1 MKLAPIFNHHTVL
14 QANRPIRIYG
24 IGSGSATIRLNGE
37 EKSIRSEG
45 GFWCVTFSPRSY
57 GGPYTLTAT
66 LNGKTT
72 VYTDI
77 YIGEV
82 LLLAGQSNMGFKLHK
97 TSFPTDRYED
107 EPLVRY
113 FASERFGTE
122 DAFAPKDGWTPC
134 TKETAP
140 YFSAL
145 GYHIGLLMSR
155 EKGIAVGLIAC
166 YLGSSKIESWIPAK
180 IANREEFYLPPEEKF
195 DSPYVRGEH
204 NQPGKLY
211 SIRQQ
216 SVVPYS
222 VGRVIWYQ
230 GESNTGS
237 GEWKHYTKLLA
248 ELIAC
253 WRIDFEDPSLPFTV
267 VQIAD
272 WDARNDDAWR
282 GIQRAQ
288 EQIVD
293 FVDDVTVIRS
303 ADLCEHDDIHPPTKI
318 HLANRIFES
327 LK

>member
-1 MKLAPIFNHHTVL
+1 
-14 QANRPIRIYG
+14 
-24 IGSGSATIRLNGE
+24 
-37 EKSIRSEG
+37 
-45 GFWCVTFSPRSY
+45 
-57 GGPYTLTAT
+57 
-66 LNGKTT
+66 
-72 VYTDI
+72 
-77 YIGEV
+77 
-82 LLLAGQSNMGFKLHK
+82 
-97 TSFPTDRYED
+97 
-107 EPLVRY
+107 
-113 FASERFGTE
+113 
-122 DAFAPKDGWTPC
+122 
-134 TKETAP
+134 
-140 YFSAL
+140 
-145 GYHIGLLMSR
+145 
-155 EKGIAVGLIAC
+155 
-166 YLGSSKIESWIPAK
+166 
-180 IANREEFYLPPEEKF
+180 
-195 DSPYVRGEH
+195 
-204 NQPGKLY
+204 
-211 SIRQQ
+211 
-216 SVVPYS
+216 

-253 WRIDFEDPSLPFTV
+253 WRIDFEDPLLPFTV

>member
-57 GGPYTLTAT
+57 GGPYELSVT
-66 LNGKTT
+66 LNGETS

-77 YIGEV
+77 YVGEV

-97 TSFPTDRYED
+97 TSFPADRYED
-107 EPLVRY
+107 EPMVRY

-216 SVVPYS
+216 SVVPFS

-253 WRIDFEDPSLPFTV
+253 WRIDFEDLSLPFTV